1 MRPNLTYKLLHSKQ
15 NLKKTKRQPTEW
27 EKIVATDNDL
37 ISKTTNNAQNLNSK
51 QTNNPIKKWAET

>member
-37 ISKTTNNAQNLNSK
+37 ISKTTNNA
-51 QTNNPIKKWAET
+51 